1 MNTSQ
6 NKLQKYIELYLNDIE
21 DYGEDT
27 EYILAENTL
36 NPLKQLLVESLDT
49 TDINIILSEAYK
61 KASPV
66 KQEIIKD
73 FISFIEQTK

>member
-6 NKLQKYIELYLNDIE
+6 NRLQKYIELYLNDIE
-21 DYGEDT
+21 DYGEGA
-27 EYILAENTL
+27 EYILAESALT
-36 NPLKQLLVESLDT
+36 PLKQLLVESLDT
-49 TDINIILSEAYK
+49 IDINIILSEAYK
-61 KASPV
+61 KATPA

>member
-61 KASPV
+61 KATPV

-73 FISFIEQTK
+73 FISFIEQAK

>member
-1 MNTSQ
+1 MNISQ
-6 NKLQKYIELYLNDIE
+6 NRLQEYIELYLNDIE
-21 DYGEDT
+21 DYEEDT

-61 KASPV
+61 KATPV

>member
-36 NPLKQLLVESLDT
+36 NPLKQLLTESLDT